1 MPELKLMP
9 GNLSC
14 NRPLV
19 MGIVNV
25 TPDSFSDGG
34 MYLSPEKAIEHARR
48 LVEEGADIIDIG
60 GESSRPGAIAITDD
74 EEIERVKPVLEGL
87 IPYIEVPVSIDT
99 RKVKVAEVACEIGA
113 TIINDISGLR
123 GEPKIAEVAARYK
136 TYLVLMHMRGTPET
150 MQVGIQYNDLIG
162 EISSFLANAAELAM
176 KAGVDRQKIII
187 DPGIGFG
194 KTVEHNFTLIKKL
207 DLLAKLGYPI
217 LIGVSRKSFIGKSL
231 DLPVDERLEGSLTA
245 AIYAAI
251 KGATIIRVHDV
262 LSTVRALKILE
273 LIERA
278 N

>member
-1 MPELKLMP
+1 MPELKLMS
-9 GNLSC
+9 GNLSG

-34 MYLSPEKAIEHARR
+34 MYLSSEKAIEHAHK

-60 GESSRPGAIAITDD
+60 GESSRPGAISITDE
-74 EEIERVKPVLEGL
+74 EEIERVQPVLEGL
-87 IPYIEVPVSIDT
+87 IPGITVPISIDT
-99 RKVKVAEVACEIGA
+99 RKAKVAKMACALGA

-123 GEPKIAEVAARYK
+123 AEPEIAEVAARFE
-136 TYLVLMHMRGTPET
+136 THLVLMHMRGTPDT
-150 MQVGIQYNDLIG
+150 MQVGIQYNDLLG
-162 EISSFLANAAELAM
+162 EISSFLATAAELAM
-176 KAGVDRQKIII
+176 RAGVDKEKIII

-231 DLPVDERLEGSLTA
+231 DLPVGERLEGSLAA

-251 KGATIIRVHDV
+251 KGAAIIRVHDV
-262 LSTVRALKILE
+262 LSTVRALRILE

>member
-1 MPELKLMP
+1 MS
-9 GNLSC
+9 GNLSG

-34 MYLSPEKAIEHARR
+34 MYLSSEKAIEHARK

-60 GESSRPGAIAITDD
+60 GESSRPGAVSITDE
-74 EEIERVKPVLEGL
+74 EEIERVQPVLEGL
-87 IPYIEVPVSIDT
+87 IPSIAVPISIDT
-99 RKVKVAEVACEIGA
+99 RKAKVAKMACELGA
-113 TIINDISGLR
+113 TIINDISGLQE
-123 GEPKIAEVAARYK
+123 GPEIAEVAARFE
-136 TYLVLMHMRGTPET
+136 THLVLMHMRGTPAT
-150 MQVGIQYNDLIG
+150 MQVGIQYTDLIG
-162 EISSFLANAAELAM
+162 EISSFLATAAELAM
-176 KAGVDRQKIII
+176 SAGVDKEKIII

-231 DLPVDERLEGSLTA
+231 DLPVDERLEGSLAA

-251 KGATIIRVHDV
+251 KGAAIIRVHDV